1 MNRKCIGVVDRQEPK
16 NVDFKIL
23 WTMICSQWTQDFYHG
38 YAPKISKPYKE
49 SIMHTNTTKMTWIY
63 QEHGIN
69 SISIYSYLA
78 KERKKRSAHV
88 LSASYVIVSVN
99 LGRKNMPSLRS
110 RKKKKPSLNFLVS
123 NFSSLSYLRG
133 KQVGRGSP
141 LTAACCTRLR
151 FTGCCS
157 APSCSWIHWSRRC
170 ARGFGD
176 PIAMTQTKTTRQ
188 ER

>member
-23 WTMICSQWTQDFYHG
+23 WTMICSQWTQGFYHG

-110 RKKKKPSLNFLVS
+110 RKKKKAIFELLGFKFQ
-123 NFSSLSYLRG
+123 FSILFAGKAGRQGLTSY
-133 KQVGRGSP
+133 
-141 LTAACCTRLR
+141 
-151 FTGCCS
+151 
-157 APSCSWIHWSRRC
+157 SCVLH
-170 ARGFGD
+170 
-176 PIAMTQTKTTRQ
+176 
-188 ER
+188 